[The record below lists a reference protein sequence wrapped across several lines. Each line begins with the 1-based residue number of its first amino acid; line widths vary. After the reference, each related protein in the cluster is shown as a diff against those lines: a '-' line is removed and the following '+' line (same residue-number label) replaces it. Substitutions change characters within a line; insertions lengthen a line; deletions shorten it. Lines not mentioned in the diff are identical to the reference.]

1 VEVVTLG
8 VYAEQ
13 QGGAPLWQETQSI
26 DVDAA
31 GRYALL
37 LGATETDGIPLDV
50 FASGEA
56 RWLGM
61 VWARPGEVEG
71 PRTRLTSVPYAL
83 RASDADTLGGKPASA
98 YVLAPTTS
106 GKAGTSNVAGAE
118 DPAAPIISAVLP
130 GATNYLAKYYNT
142 VDVGTSALYD
152 AGGLVGINTGAPLD
166 ALHAVVN
173 NSTGTMTGVAV
184 QNLGNT
190 VNSYSGMLFY
200 DQFGALGQFQ
210 GFNNVTHEYRIN
222 NIASSGSINFMLG
235 SSSRFQVT
243 SSGIG
248 MGTTAPQ
255 ASLHVATLKNLV
267 NDIGTVIRSNVAAI
281 KFANNPGGGGGDMA
295 YIAQVVKTGE
305 ATSLELGN
313 LNDADDDITVRSS
326 AGRTQF
332 INAGDPNASNSF
344 PHATISV
351 GRTGSIGASAGFVP
365 PDSST
370 AGGFFIEGSNC
381 IVGFCEA
388 SGIYGDGEHMVMW
401 SPGDQDLLR
410 FYDEDALDSP
420 PKFVID
426 GNGDIRV
433 GTGTVGCVLDADGT
447 VIAGTGC
454 ASDERLKKDIR
465 PFDGSMLER
474 ALKLRPVY
482 YHWRQELTEKRV
494 GPNPGEAY
502 GLIAQ
507 EVEKVYPEMVTTA
520 EDGYKAVDYT
530 RLPYVVL
537 GALQEEHAKVEA
549 LDAKVSTLEKR
560 LAKLEAMT
568 DSVTRTTSLGPV
580 SWLLFAGLGAVGLV
594 FYRRR

>member
-1 VEVVTLG
+1 MRLVTAAIVALVLALLSPGVFFAQSVQSSATRSTSVPRLINISGIFHPADGQPPAHVEVVTLG

-222 NIASSGSINFMLG
+222 NIAGTGSINFMIG
-235 SSSRFQVT
+235 NTSRLVV
-243 SSGIG
+243 
-248 MGTTAPQ
+248 APGGN
-255 ASLHVATLKNLV
+255 VG
-267 NDIGTVIRSNVAAI
+267 IGTV
-281 KFANNPGGGGGDMA
+281 
-295 YIAQVVKTGE
+295 
-305 ATSLELGN
+305 
-313 LNDADDDITVRSS
+313 
-326 AGRTQF
+326 
-332 INAGDPNASNSF
+332 DPNF
-344 PHATISV
+344 KLTISDSGNSGLRV
-351 GRTGSIGASAGFVP
+351 ANRRCRRDRRLIRWLWRF
-365 PDSST
+365 PD
-370 AGGFFIEGSNC
+370 
-381 IVGFCEA
+381 
-388 SGIYGDGEHMVMW
+388 
-401 SPGDQDLLR
+401 
-410 FYDEDALDSP
+410 
-420 PKFVID
+420 
-426 GNGDIRV
+426 
-433 GTGTVGCVLDADGT
+433 
-447 VIAGTGC
+447 
-454 ASDERLKKDIR
+454 
-465 PFDGSMLER
+465 
-474 ALKLRPVY
+474 
-482 YHWRQELTEKRV
+482 
-494 GPNPGEAY
+494 
-502 GLIAQ
+502 
-507 EVEKVYPEMVTTA
+507 
-520 EDGYKAVDYT
+520 
-530 RLPYVVL
+530 
-537 GALQEEHAKVEA
+537 
-549 LDAKVSTLEKR
+549 
-560 LAKLEAMT
+560 
-568 DSVTRTTSLGPV
+568 
-580 SWLLFAGLGAVGLV
+580 
-594 FYRRR
+594 